1 MIMISLKELIKSD
14 KDIKKIDLSEDND
27 KKFAEKYKNIKLFE
41 GLKDDDICMVVMVLY
56 LIWMQENENERLWNN
71 FKKEIMYKSHF
82 FPKSELLQKVDDI
95 SEYASAEICKGTVLY
110 RAREYTD
117 FNFFDNKEVITLY
130 EKLNEFFPSLKLQ
143 LEDVR
148 SESAIN
154 IVSFALGG
162 DDKKVEELFRV
173 IKKVIDEER
182 PFWGFDEKNCDAP
195 PKEYA
200 KAGRANSM
208 GISFLYVATDKKTA
222 IMEMRPQIG
231 QLFNVCEIELCRD
244 IRIFDFTYSAVELKE
259 NEYTKSG
266 DLYVISKEFSRPNY
280 GNVNDYI
287 PTQYLCEYISQKGFD
302 GIRYKSAVSP
312 DGINMIIFDT
322 NGKNKAYKI
331 IESRVYGVTDM
342 DIKFEQMLPFEIDST
357 D

>member
-1 MIMISLKELIKSD
+1 MISLKELIKSD

-154 IVSFALGG
+154 IVSFALGEMT
-162 DDKKVEELFRV
+162 KK
-173 IKKVIDEER
+173 
-182 PFWGFDEKNCDAP
+182 
-195 PKEYA
+195 
-200 KAGRANSM
+200 
-208 GISFLYVATDKKTA
+208 
-222 IMEMRPQIG
+222 
-231 QLFNVCEIELCRD
+231 
-244 IRIFDFTYSAVELKE
+244 
-259 NEYTKSG
+259 
-266 DLYVISKEFSRPNY
+266 
-280 GNVNDYI
+280 
-287 PTQYLCEYISQKGFD
+287 
-302 GIRYKSAVSP
+302 
-312 DGINMIIFDT
+312 
-322 NGKNKAYKI
+322 
-331 IESRVYGVTDM
+331 
-342 DIKFEQMLPFEIDST
+342 
-357 D
+357 